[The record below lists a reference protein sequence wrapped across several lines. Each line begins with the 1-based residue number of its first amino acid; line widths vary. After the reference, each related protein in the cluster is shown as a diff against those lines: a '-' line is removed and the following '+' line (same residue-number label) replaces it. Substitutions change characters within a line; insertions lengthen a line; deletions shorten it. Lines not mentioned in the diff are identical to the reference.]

1 MFPLRQS
8 VYPLLSDGLDVQ
20 SFITFFCINLELLEL
35 NYEEDE
41 PFHRRSL
48 RNRAVSLQTLT
59 QVTRLKERKVL
70 MIVAK

>member
-1 MFPLRQS
+1 LRQS
-8 VYPLLSDGLDVQ
+8 VSPLLSDSLDVQ

-41 PFHRRSL
+41 LFNRRSL
-48 RNRAVSLQTLT
+48 RNRASSLQTLT